1 MRRLP
6 PTREK
11 LIRDRIPA
19 LAAAQGR
26 SLPLRT
32 ADPSEMARL
41 LGLKLVEETHEVLGA
56 IGTGRTP
63 DVLDELADLQTVI
76 DEIGAQHGLSR
87 QDVEQRAAD
96 KRAQRGGFE
105 QRLVLREAPPTAQR
119 LHVGGSV
126 TLLDALKR
134 EFEACAVARIAVAFV
149 MNSGLDLIEGPALA
163 ALLRGAEVRLL
174 TTDYLGVTEPEALE
188 RLCSWHGRLQARVYS
203 HKSRS
208 FHPKAYLFERA
219 DGTGRAFIGSAN
231 LSRMG
236 LVEGVE
242 WTWTVLDVDA
252 GQPMHELSTRFEEIF
267 EGDTV
272 QVLTPAWI
280 QDYAVRRL
288 ARGVV
293 PVLEEPRAP
302 YSLETVKPREVQQL
316 ALRELDRLRQDGESK
331 ALVVAATG
339 LGKTFLAAFDARDA
353 DRVLFIA
360 HREELLHQAEAAF
373 ERVYPARSRGFL
385 ADGRAELDRD
395 VVFASVQTLS
405 RPEHLDRPELAR
417 FDYVVVDEFH
427 HAAADSYRR
436 VLQALSPRF
445 LLGLTA
451 TPFRGD
457 QRDILALCDGNLAY
471 QVNLLEAIAFG
482 WLVPFRYHGIAD
494 VVTYTDDLLTSR
506 KTFDT
511 VKLTLR
517 FNTAER
523 ADIVLDRYR
532 AHPSAAALGFCVSIG
547 HADFMAAQF
556 NAGGVAAA
564 AVHSGPGSAGRVEA
578 VRQLAEGR
586 LKVLFTVDLFNEG
599 VDIPAVD
606 LVMFLRPTESMTIF
620 LQQLGRGLR
629 LHSAKSFLT
638 VLDFIGNYRNA
649 HHKLPLLAG
658 QDLSQ
663 DQDPARAL
671 KALTRWQAEGLRPDG
686 VPEGCQVMLEP
697 VALAALRASLQR
709 ASPLRQMVL
718 DDLRDIAEALGRGPT
733 LREWQRQSRYSLR
746 TARTALG
753 VDRWHHL
760 LKAADLLTDE
770 DRALEAAV
778 GDFLREVET
787 TVMVKSFKMVVLLSL
802 CDETAFKRSVSGA
815 ELVAAFRAYFT
826 EERHREDV
834 AGTEVEDVAA
844 VDSAALLRY
853 IEKNPINAWTG
864 SGRAAVSPVFSWQKA
879 ASALVYIGP
888 RPAEPTLA
896 APFARA
902 VEDRALARL
911 DAYWQRPGPT
921 RMVFPVIPA
930 GSASDG
936 HASPADRRHCIMF
949 GKTRQGLPEGWHLV
963 SINGKNLYGKF
974 VAVALNVLK
983 TAPVDSQEVPN
994 VLTEEL
1000 RALFGGKLPGKPRVR
1015 FVRQTA
1021 AAVWEVLA
1029 V

>member
-1 MRRLP
+1 MAQARWNGVVIAESDQTKVVEGNHYFP
-6 PTREK
+6 PE
-11 LIRDRIPA
+11 
-19 LAAAQGR
+19 
-26 SLPLRT
+26 
-32 ADPSEMARL
+32 
-41 LGLKLVEETHEVLGA
+41 
-56 IGTGRTP
+56 
-63 DVLDELADLQTVI
+63 
-76 DEIGAQHGLSR
+76 
-87 QDVEQRAAD
+87 
-96 KRAQRGGFE
+96 
-105 QRLVLREAPPTAQR
+105 
-119 LHVGGSV
+119 
-126 TLLDALKR
+126 ALKR

-188 RLCSWHGRLQARVYS
+188 RLCRWHGRLQARVFS
-203 HKSRS
+203 HERRS

-267 EGDTV
+267 DGDAARE
-272 QVLTPAWI
+272 LTPAWI

-405 RPEHLDRPELAR
+405 RPEHLARPELAR
-417 FDYVVVDEFH
+417 FDHVVVDEFH

-436 VLQALSPRF
+436 VLRALSPRF

-457 QRDILALCDGNLAY
+457 QRDILELCDGNLAY

-494 VVTYTDDLLTSR
+494 VVTYSDDLLTAR
-506 KTFDT
+506 KTYDT

-523 ADIVLDRYR
+523 AGLVLDRYR
-532 AHPSAAALGFCVSIG
+532 GHASAAALGFCVSIG

-564 AVHSGPGSAGRVEA
+564 AVHSGPGSADRVEA

-606 LVMFLRPTESMTIF
+606 LVLFLRPTESMTIF

-629 LHSAKSFLT
+629 LHSTKSFLT

-663 DQDPARAL
+663 DQDPGRAL

-686 VPEGCQVMLEP
+686 VPEGCEVVLEP
-697 VALAALRASLQR
+697 VALSALRASLQGS
-709 ASPLRQMVL
+709 SPLRQMVL

-733 LREWQRQSRYSLR
+733 LREWQRQSRYSLS
-746 TARTALG
+746 TARAALG

-760 LKAADLLTDE
+760 LEAAGLLTEE

-787 TVMVKSFKMVVLLSL
+787 TAMTKSFKMVVLLSL
-802 CDETAFKRSVSGA
+802 CEETAFKRSVSGA
-815 ELVAAFRAYFT
+815 ELVTAFRAYFT

-853 IEKNPINAWTG
+853 IEKNPIKAWTG

-879 ASALVYIGP
+879 APALSYVGP
-888 RPAEPTLA
+888 RPTDPALTT
-896 APFARA
+896 PFARA
-902 VEDRALARL
+902 IKDRALARL

-930 GSASDG
+930 GSASEG
-936 HASPADRRHCIMF
+936 QASAADRRHCIMF
-949 GKTRQGLPEGWHLV
+949 GKARQGLPEGWHLV
-963 SINGKNLYGKF
+963 SINGRNLYGKF

-983 TAPVDSQEVPN
+983 AAPVDSHEVPN

-1000 RALFGGKLPGKPRVR
+1000 RALFGGQLPGKPRVR

-1021 AAVWEVLA
+1021 AAVWEILA
-1029 V
+1029 A